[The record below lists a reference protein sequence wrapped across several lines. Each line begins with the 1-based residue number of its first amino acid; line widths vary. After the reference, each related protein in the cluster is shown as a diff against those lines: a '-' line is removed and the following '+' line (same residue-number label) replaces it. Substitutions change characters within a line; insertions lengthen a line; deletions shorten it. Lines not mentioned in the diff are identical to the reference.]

1 MRATLD
7 NIIFLGLVSAR
18 MGNEGKQYF
27 ATRFC
32 ELVRRVA
39 RVGLAL
45 VWATLGSIILLR
57 RVSAGM
63 RHGDVSNTSR
73 HDFEN

>member
-7 NIIFLGLVSAR
+7 NIIFLGRVSAR

-32 ELVRRVA
+32 ELVGRVA

-45 VWATLGSIILLR
+45 VWATLDSIILLR